1 MAETS
6 DSKTTPAINVTPLID
21 VLLVLLIIFMVSA
34 PLRPHRFATALPS
47 EPDNRPVLP
56 DPHTLVVTVQPDH
69 TLKLN
74 GLTDDM
80 GTIEDPAKLCRALT
94 SLFQERTKNHVYSDE
109 MRPRFDL
116 PEDVRILKTVFI
128 KAPRSFPYG
137 EVVQVIDSVKGAG
150 ARTVGLQLDGLN
162 Q

>member
-6 DSKTTPAINVTPLID
+6 DNKTTPAINVTPLID

-34 PLRPHRFATALPS
+34 PLKPHRFVANLPS
-47 EPDNRPVLP
+47 EPDNRPMLP
-56 DPHTLVVTVQPDH
+56 DPRTLVVTVQTDR

-80 GTIEDPAKLCRALT
+80 GTITDSAKLRKALT
-94 SLFQERTKNHVYSDE
+94 SLFQERTRNHVYSDE
-109 MRPRFDL
+109 MRSRFDL

-150 ARTVGLQLDGLN
+150 ARPVGLQLDDLN
-162 Q
+162 

>member
-1 MAETS
+1 VSS
-6 DSKTTPAINVTPLID
+6 DSRAEAKPFINVTPLID

-34 PLRPHRFATALPS
+34 PLRPHRFATSLPS
-47 EPDNRPVLP
+47 EPDNRPLLP
-56 DPHTLVVTVQPDH
+56 DPHTLVVTVEPDH

-74 GLTDDM
+74 GLTDEM
-80 GTIEDPAKLCRALT
+80 GTIEDPAKLIKALS
-94 SLFQERTKNHVYSDE
+94 SLFQQRTRNHVYSDE
-109 MRPRFDL
+109 MRSRFDL

-150 ARTVGLQLDGLN
+150 ARPVGLQLDDLN
-162 Q
+162 